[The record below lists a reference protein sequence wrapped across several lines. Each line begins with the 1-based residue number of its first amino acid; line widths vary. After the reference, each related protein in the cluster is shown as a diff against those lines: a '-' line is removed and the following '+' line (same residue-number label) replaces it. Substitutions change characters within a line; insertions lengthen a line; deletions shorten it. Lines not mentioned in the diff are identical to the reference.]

1 MVKKNLVNKNVVR
14 ALSIGLSLAMMSQP
28 LTAMAAEPD
37 APATE
42 PVKDA
47 PALQPKTAAEN
58 AAAQAEVVK
67 EAVDTNTANVQ
78 DVVDATKDAASKAEA
93 LDVNASDVNADVTA
107 VENGKKAAEA
117 VTELEKITSDT
128 EGETT
133 LAGLAQGVATAEEN
147 VEKPVKSVEEAV
159 FGDKEKET
167 PSLSEKLESANEAV
181 EEASSKISGAN
192 SIDAVNSAYTD
203 AANAVNDADEAVN
216 AADEAVKN
224 AEKELEVKEDEFNSL
239 AEQYEIALKA
249 FNDKVDAL
257 NTAKANALKALGYS
271 DAKGAEGLSDEL
283 ASLYAE
289 DEKEVADMEASL
301 EVLKNNL
308 ATAEKNYKQSGYGY
322 IAALEN
328 VIAANGKAE
337 YGTGNGEVK
346 DVSIEK
352 IEEKDSKVKATYRN
366 LFKAIVQTYYVPEV
380 LGGTFVKVEAAPVEN
395 GDYYYNGDT
404 TNPNNKSSRGDVL
417 RYFVVTYKDADGV
430 EKTVKLNYKTANE
443 NKKDGYKGIVIFE
456 KTEHILIDG
465 KESKLTAEQ
474 LDTLAEEGS
483 EITLA
488 DGTIIKRVDGQLV
501 KFSNTAGA
509 QNGTL
514 KEATGEKPIV
524 NGNVTTE
531 VAVSDAGT
539 TWTYNNGTLVKTVSQ
554 DVTTTT
560 YTGKTLV
567 KQDNTLSGTSATDD
581 SNAKKA
587 YREALKAAIKAL
599 EKDDEL
605 IIGNVSFNKADF
617 EAGKYSDEQLLTGY
631 EGTSTSKEEE
641 DGTYTVK
648 GTYNKVNTTQ
658 KAVSGSKSV
667 NGLNWSISEDEA
679 REEYYSDVEDLLD
692 DYSFDD
698 HIFLVDGDGY
708 QTDYNLINY
717 SIGTPNI
724 SGNNKKRYYTGTVT
738 LSYQNVKS
746 ETKDKSWMIFTYGGV
761 KDDDIRKALAAEG
774 KYYLG
779 KTEFGDGVDSYT
791 IHYVD
796 ATSTENKSV
805 TADNAEAAK
814 EAFESAFS
822 DAEHVKVTSVEA
834 NKTTKYYFGYKELSY
849 KVKSIVNSVNKVTYS
864 WSTTDNNNLVLAAAA
879 STTTEYRND
888 NWYSGDVIS
897 IKVDKNNN
905 NAFVADYK
913 TDGKSQ
919 NGNKAATVKDT
930 AKSEALVS
938 KINEAKNKIGQY
950 DAAIAAVKTA
960 EDKVKAAEGE
970 VETLKGLIEQISF
983 SKKDNILAGLRSRLE
998 TAETELATAKAAR
1011 DQLLEDLRTL
1021 DGQRA
1026 QRITALTP
1034 APSGEG
1040 GGETGGEGGA
1050 TTPGGTVVIPG
1061 AAAPL
1066 AAAPAM
1072 FVAAPGG
1079 AGAPA
1084 AAAAVAEDNTVTLTE
1099 QRTALSD
1106 AVPEAQTE
1114 QATENIDDGK
1124 TALAAAPVSE
1134 ETLSW
1139 WWLLIIAV
1147 LGGAGYT
1154 MYRKFHNKKDEKTTN

>member
-47 PALQPKTAAEN
+47 PALQPKTVAEN

-107 VENGKKAAEA
+107 VENGKKAAEV

-133 LAGLAQGVATAEEN
+133 LVGLAQGVATAEEN
-147 VEKPVKSVEEAV
+147 VEKPVKDVEEAV

-167 PSLSEKLESANEAV
+167 QSLSEKLESANEAV

-192 SIDAVNSAYTD
+192 SIGAVNSAYTD
-203 AANAVNDADEAVN
+203 AENAVNDADKAVDDAEEAVN
-216 AADEAVKN
+216 TAK
-224 AEKELEVKEDEFNSL
+224 KELEVKEDEFNSL
-239 AEQYEIALKA
+239 AEQYETALKA

-380 LGGTFVKVEAAPVEN
+380 LGGTFVKVEAANVEG
-395 GDYYYNGDT
+395 GDYYYDGDT
-404 TNPNNKSSRGDVL
+404 TNPNNKSTKGDVL

-456 KTEHILIDG
+456 KTEHTVLENQDIDNG
-465 KESKLTAEQ
+465 ISITAENGTEVKFGENDSKLTLFKDGKFYFKNADGSYTVLKQNGEKTTSDRIVDSAKVNLAEVTFDVEKDETDVLENTEKVSYEYKDGRITKTVTNDITTTNYWGRQ
-474 LDTLAEEGS
+474 LDAMDEKDYTEDVEDAKAEYLTQIQGIISGLRDNMTVIIAGKEYNNTHVIPDNAKAEDYGFKVEEGS
-483 EITLA
+483 KEGTEITGY
-488 DGTIIKRVDGQLV
+488 DVEVTYGSSFRQRVDIEGSQY
-501 KFSNTAGA
+501 FGA
-509 QNGTL
+509 IGH
-514 KEATGEKPIV
+514 IF
-524 NGNVTTE
+524 
-531 VAVSDAGT
+531 DAGIDDQWDEDVSNAINT
-539 TWTYNNGTLVKTVSQ
+539 IDKTKYNYNGYENYAPITRRVGKKDYYDGYIVLKYDTKNNQTAQKTVDISTQ
-554 DVTTTT
+554 VT
-560 YTGKTLV
+560 
-567 KQDNTLSGTSATDD
+567 DETSA
-581 SNAKKA
+581 K
-587 YREALKAAIKAL
+587 L
-599 EKDDEL
+599 
-605 IIGNVSFNKADF
+605 F
-617 EAGKYSDEQLLTGY
+617 
-631 EGTSTSKEEE
+631 
-641 DGTYTVK
+641 
-648 GTYNKVNTTQ
+648 
-658 KAVSGSKSV
+658 
-667 NGLNWSISEDEA
+667 
-679 REEYYSDVEDLLD
+679 
-692 DYSFDD
+692 
-698 HIFLVDGDGY
+698 
-708 QTDYNLINY
+708 
-717 SIGTPNI
+717 
-724 SGNNKKRYYTGTVT
+724 
-738 LSYQNVKS
+738 
-746 ETKDKSWMIFTYGGV
+746 
-761 KDDDIRKALAAEG
+761 
-774 KYYLG
+774 
-779 KTEFGDGVDSYT
+779 
-791 IHYVD
+791 
-796 ATSTENKSV
+796 
-805 TADNAEAAK
+805 AEAAVRNAASSSDYLK
-814 EAFESAFS
+814 ETRTIINSRI
-822 DAEHVKVTSVEA
+822 VKTNTAPKMIPVYGYAALDYILKTV
-834 NKTTKYYFGYKELSY
+834 TTKQ
-849 KVKSIVNSVNKVTYS
+849 NQVTYTES
-864 WSTTDNNNLVLAAAA
+864 WAVEEETSHK
-879 STTTEYRND
+879 EYRND

-930 AKSEALVS
+930 AKSEALVN

-950 DAAIAAVKTA
+950 DAAIAAVNTA
-960 EDKVKAAEGE
+960 EAKVKAAEGE

-983 SKKDNILAGLRSRLE
+983 SKKDNILAGLRNRLE

-1011 DQLLEDLRTL
+1011 DQLLENLRTL

-1050 TTPGGTVVIPG
+1050 TTTPGATVVIPG
-1061 AAAPL
+1061 AETPL

-1079 AGAPA
+1079 AGAP